1 MVSRNQLFIS
11 WHFKRLTTDYDYL
24 EVMSWER
31 LLIALKYVYNCEA
44 RYLEK
49 IQIRFHGKMRESV
62 TKRKVISIFTNLG
75 CVYINENPAK
85 LNTESQTD
93 Q

>member
-1 MVSRNQLFIS
+1 
-11 WHFKRLTTDYDYL
+11 
-24 EVMSWER
+24 MSWER

-44 RYLEK
+44 RHLEK
-49 IQIRFHGKMRESV
+49 IRFHGKMRESV
-62 TKRKVISIFTNLG
+62 TKRKVISIFTNLR